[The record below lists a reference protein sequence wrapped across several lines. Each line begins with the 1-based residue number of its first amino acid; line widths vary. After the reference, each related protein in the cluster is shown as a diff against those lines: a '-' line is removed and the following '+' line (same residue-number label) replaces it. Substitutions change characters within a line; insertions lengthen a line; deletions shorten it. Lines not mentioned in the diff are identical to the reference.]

1 MPVSNRDVRL
11 VQVAYPQIYFAC
23 HTRHVKRASSATHL
37 SPADS
42 TLLAHLD
49 ETRAVRPTRLANHL
63 GLAASTLSASIARLT
78 THGYI
83 TQQRDDEDG
92 RAIGLTLSPKGAQAM
107 QASSVLETARVKRML
122 QRLKPRDRKHAL
134 EGLML
139 LARAARASQ
148 AGRW

>member
-1 MPVSNRDVRL
+1 
-11 VQVAYPQIYFAC
+11 
-23 HTRHVKRASSATHL
+23 
-37 SPADS
+37 
-42 TLLAHLD
+42 
-49 ETRAVRPTRLANHL
+49 
-63 GLAASTLSASIARLT
+63 
-78 THGYI
+78 
-83 TQQRDDEDG
+83 
-92 RAIGLTLSPKGAQAM
+92 M